1 MRVNRSGEQGDYRL
15 NTVPL
20 RLTHDHI
27 DELLHRALAEDIGAG
42 DVTTQALVPAHQSGV
57 AVAYAKQD
65 GVLAG
70 NAIAARVFTL
80 LDGAVDAT
88 LLLADGELLT
98 PGTTFLQV
106 EGSLQAILTG
116 ERVALNILRHLSGI
130 ATLTRAFV
138 QAVEGTNARIIDTR
152 KTTPGLRLFEKYAVR
167 VGSGHNHRI
176 GLFDGVLIKDN
187 HIAACGSVTAAVE
200 RAKTSVHHLLKIE
213 IEAKS
218 LEQVAEALEAG
229 ADGILLD
236 NMLPEM
242 MATAVEMAQ
251 GRAFTEASG
260 GITLESVRDAARTGV
275 DLISVGML
283 THSAAALDISLDI
296 EG

>member
-88 LLLADGELLT
+88 SLLADGELLT

-167 VGSGHNHRI
+167 VGGGHNHRI

-200 RAKTSVHHLLKIE
+200 RARTSVHHLLKIQ
-213 IEAKS
+213 IEAES

-236 NMLPEM
+236 DMSPET
-242 MATAVEMAQ
+242 MAAAVEMAQ

>member
-42 DVTTQALVPAHQSGV
+42 DVTTQALVPAHQLGV
-57 AVAYAKQD
+57 AGARAKQA

-70 NAIAARVFTL
+70 SAIAARVFTL

-88 LLLADGELLT
+88 LLLSDGELLT
-98 PGTTFLQV
+98 PGTTFLHV

-167 VGSGHNHRI
+167 VGGGHNHRI

-200 RAKTSVHHLLKIE
+200 RARTSVHHLLKIQ
-213 IEAKS
+213 IEAES

-236 NMLPEM
+236 DMSPEM

>member
-98 PGTTFLQV
+98 PGTTFLHV

-167 VGSGHNHRI
+167 VGGGHNHRI

-200 RAKTSVHHLLKIE
+200 RARTSVHHLLKIQ
-213 IEAKS
+213 IEAES

-229 ADGILLD
+229 VDGILLD
-236 NMLPEM
+236 DMSPEM

>member
-1 MRVNRSGEQGDYRL
+1 MTTPALPFSPDR
-15 NTVPL
+15 
-20 RLTHDHI
+20 I
-27 DELLHRALAEDIGAG
+27 DEILRRALAEDVGAG
-42 DVTTQALVPAHQSGV
+42 DVTTLALVPPGQAGT
-57 AVAYAKQD
+57 AVALAKEG

-70 NAIAARVFTL
+70 NAIAARVFSL
-80 LDGAVDAT
+80 LDSAVSATPLLSDGDA
-88 LLLADGELLT
+88 LT
-98 PGTTFLQV
+98 PGAHFLRI
-106 EGSLQAILTG
+106 EGSLQTILTG
-116 ERVALNILRHLSGI
+116 ERVALNVVRHLSGI

-138 QAVEGTNARIIDTR
+138 EAVDGTGAQIVDTR

-167 VGSGHNHRI
+167 VGGGQNHRM

-187 HIAACGSVTAAVE
+187 HIAACGSVQRAVKKA
-200 RAKTSVHHLLKIE
+200 RGSVHHLLKIQ
-213 IEAKS
+213 IEAKT
-218 LEQVAEALEAG
+218 LAQVAEALEAG

-236 NMLPEM
+236 NMPPDT
-242 MATAVEMAQ
+242 MAAAVEMAR

-260 GITLESVRDAARTGV
+260 GITLESVREVALSGV

>member
-1 MRVNRSGEQGDYRL
+1 MITLMSF
-15 NTVPL
+15 
-20 RLTHDHI
+20 
-27 DELLHRALAEDIGAG
+27 LHRALAEDIGAG

-167 VGSGHNHRI
+167 VGGGHNHRI

-200 RAKTSVHHLLKIE
+200 RARTSVHHLLKIQ
-213 IEAKS
+213 IEAES

-236 NMLPEM
+236 DMSPET
-242 MATAVEMAQ
+242 MAAAVEMAQ

>member
-42 DVTTQALVPAHQSGV
+42 DVTTQALVPAHQLGV
-57 AVAYAKQD
+57 AGARAKQA

-70 NAIAARVFTL
+70 SAIAARVFSL

-88 LLLADGELLT
+88 SLLADGELLT

-167 VGSGHNHRI
+167 VGGGHNHRI

-200 RAKTSVHHLLKIE
+200 RARTSVHHLLKIQ
-213 IEAKS
+213 IEAES

-229 ADGILLD
+229 VDGILLD
-236 NMLPEM
+236 DMSPEM

>member
-1 MRVNRSGEQGDYRL
+1 M

-42 DVTTQALVPAHQSGV
+42 DVTTQALVPADQSGV

-70 NAIAARVFTL
+70 NAIAARVFKL

-88 LLLADGELLT
+88 SLLADGELLT
-98 PGTTFLQV
+98 PGTTFLHV

-167 VGSGHNHRI
+167 VGGGHNHRM

-200 RAKTSVHHLLKIE
+200 RARTSVHHLLKIQ
-213 IEAKS
+213 IEAKT

-236 NMLPEM
+236 NMSPEM

-260 GITLESVRDAARTGV
+260 GITLESVRDAAHTGV

>member
-1 MRVNRSGEQGDYRL
+1 M

-20 RLTHDHI
+20 RLTHGHI

-88 LLLADGELLT
+88 LLLSDGELLT

-130 ATLTRAFV
+130 ATLTCAFV
-138 QAVEGTNARIIDTR
+138 QAVEGTNASIIDTR

-167 VGSGHNHRI
+167 VGGGHNHRI

-187 HIAACGSVTAAVE
+187 HIAACGSVTAAVD
-200 RAKTSVHHLLKIE
+200 RARTSVHHLLKIQ

-236 NMLPEM
+236 NMSPET
-242 MATAVEMAQ
+242 MAAAVELAQ

>member
-1 MRVNRSGEQGDYRL
+1 M

-57 AVAYAKQD
+57 AVAYAKQE

-70 NAIAARVFTL
+70 NAIAARVFSL

-167 VGSGHNHRI
+167 VGGGHNHRI

-200 RAKTSVHHLLKIE
+200 RARTSVHHLLKIQ
-213 IEAKS
+213 IEAES

-236 NMLPEM
+236 DMSPET
-242 MATAVEMAQ
+242 MAAAVEMAQ

>member
-27 DELLHRALAEDIGAG
+27 DEFLHRALAEDIGAG

-57 AVAYAKQD
+57 AVAYAKQE

-88 LLLADGELLT
+88 SLLADGELLT

-167 VGSGHNHRI
+167 VGGGHNHRI

-200 RAKTSVHHLLKIE
+200 RARTSVHHLLKIQ
-213 IEAKS
+213 IEAES

-236 NMLPEM
+236 DMSPET
-242 MATAVEMAQ
+242 MAAAVEMAQ

>member
-80 LDGAVDAT
+80 LDGAVDAA

-98 PGTTFLQV
+98 PGTAFLQV

-167 VGSGHNHRI
+167 VGGGHNHRM

-200 RAKTSVHHLLKIE
+200 RARSSVHHLLKIQ
-213 IEAKS
+213 IEAKT

-236 NMLPEM
+236 NMSPETM
-242 MATAVEMAQ
+242 SQAVAMAR

-260 GITLESVRDAARTGV
+260 GITLDSVRDAARTGV

>member
-1 MRVNRSGEQGDYRL
+1 M

-42 DVTTQALVPAHQSGV
+42 DVTTQALVPAHQLGV
-57 AVAYAKQD
+57 AVAYAKQN

-70 NAIAARVFTL
+70 NAIAARVFSL

-167 VGSGHNHRI
+167 VGGGHNHRM

-187 HIAACGSVTAAVE
+187 HIAACGSVTAAVN
-200 RAKTSVHHLLKIE
+200 RARSSVHHLLKIQ
-213 IEAKS
+213 IEAKT

-236 NMLPEM
+236 NMSPETM
-242 MATAVEMAQ
+242 SQAVAMAQ

>member
-1 MRVNRSGEQGDYRL
+1 M

-80 LDGAVDAT
+80 LNGAVDAT

-167 VGSGHNHRI
+167 VGGGHNHRI

-200 RAKTSVHHLLKIE
+200 RARTSVHHLLKIE

>member
-88 LLLADGELLT
+88 SLLADGELLT
-98 PGTTFLQV
+98 PGTTFLHV

-167 VGSGHNHRI
+167 VGGGHNHRI

-200 RAKTSVHHLLKIE
+200 RARTSVHHLLKIQ
-213 IEAKS
+213 IEAES

-236 NMLPEM
+236 DMSPET

>member
-1 MRVNRSGEQGDYRL
+1 M

-57 AVAYAKQD
+57 AVAFAKQD

-70 NAIAARVFTL
+70 NAIAARVFSL

-88 LLLADGELLT
+88 SLLADGELLT

-167 VGSGHNHRI
+167 VGGGHNHRM

-200 RAKTSVHHLLKIE
+200 RARSSVHHLLKIQ
-213 IEAKS
+213 IEAKT

-236 NMLPEM
+236 NMSPETM
-242 MATAVEMAQ
+242 SQAVAMVR

-260 GITLESVRDAARTGV
+260 GITLDSVRDAARTGV

>member
-1 MRVNRSGEQGDYRL
+1 M

-57 AVAYAKQD
+57 AVAYAKQE

-88 LLLADGELLT
+88 SLLADGELLT

-167 VGSGHNHRI
+167 VGGGHNHRI

-200 RAKTSVHHLLKIE
+200 RARTSVHHLLKIQ
-213 IEAKS
+213 IEAES

-236 NMLPEM
+236 DMSPET
-242 MATAVEMAQ
+242 MAAAVEMAQ

>member
-1 MRVNRSGEQGDYRL
+1 M

-80 LDGAVDAT
+80 LNGAVDTT

-167 VGSGHNHRI
+167 VGGGHNHRI

-200 RAKTSVHHLLKIE
+200 RARTSVHHLLKIE

-236 NMLPEM
+236 NMLPEV
-242 MATAVEMAQ
+242 MAAAVEMAQ

-260 GITLESVRDAARTGV
+260 GITLDSVRDAARTGV

>member
-1 MRVNRSGEQGDYRL
+1 M

-70 NAIAARVFTL
+70 NAIAARVFKL

-88 LLLADGELLT
+88 SLLADGELLT
-98 PGTTFLQV
+98 PGTTFLHV

-167 VGSGHNHRI
+167 VGGGHNHRM

-187 HIAACGSVTAAVE
+187 HIAACGSVTAAVS
-200 RAKTSVHHLLKIE
+200 RARSSVHHLLKIQ
-213 IEAKS
+213 IEAKT

-236 NMLPEM
+236 NMSPETM
-242 MATAVEMAQ
+242 SQAVEWCEAERLQRLRGALHSTRLEML
-251 GRAFTEASG
+251 RA
-260 GITLESVRDAARTGV
+260 LV
-275 DLISVGML
+275 
-283 THSAAALDISLDI
+283 
-296 EG
+296 

>member
-88 LLLADGELLT
+88 SLLADGELLT
-98 PGTTFLQV
+98 PGTTFLHV

-167 VGSGHNHRI
+167 VGGGHNHRI

-200 RAKTSVHHLLKIE
+200 RARTSVHHLLKIQ
-213 IEAKS
+213 IEAKT

-236 NMLPEM
+236 NMSPEM

>member
-1 MRVNRSGEQGDYRL
+1 M

-42 DVTTQALVPAHQSGV
+42 DVTTQALVPACQSGV

-80 LDGAVDAT
+80 LNGAVDTT

-98 PGTTFLQV
+98 PGTTFLHV

-116 ERVALNILRHLSGI
+116 ERVALNILRHFSGI

-200 RAKTSVHHLLKIE
+200 RARTSVHHLLKIE

-218 LEQVAEALEAG
+218 LEQVAEAREAG
-229 ADGILLD
+229 AEGIVLD
-236 NMLPEM
+236 NMLPEVR
-242 MATAVEMAQ
+242 AAAVEMAQ

>member
-1 MRVNRSGEQGDYRL
+1 M

-20 RLTHDHI
+20 RLSLDHI

-70 NAIAARVFTL
+70 NAIAARVFKL

-88 LLLADGELLT
+88 LLLSDGELLT
-98 PGTTFLQV
+98 PGTTFLHV

-167 VGSGHNHRI
+167 VGGGHNHRI

-200 RAKTSVHHLLKIE
+200 RARTSVHHLLKIQ
-213 IEAKS
+213 IEAES

-236 NMLPEM
+236 DMSPEM

>member
-1 MRVNRSGEQGDYRL
+1 LPFSPDR
-15 NTVPL
+15 
-20 RLTHDHI
+20 I
-27 DELLHRALAEDIGAG
+27 DEILRRALAEDVGAG
-42 DVTTQALVPAHQSGV
+42 DVTTLALVPPGQAGT
-57 AVAYAKQD
+57 AVALAKEG

-70 NAIAARVFTL
+70 NAIAARVFSL
-80 LDGAVDAT
+80 LDSAVSATPLLSDGDA
-88 LLLADGELLT
+88 LT
-98 PGTTFLQV
+98 PGAHFLRI
-106 EGSLQAILTG
+106 EGSLQTILTG
-116 ERVALNILRHLSGI
+116 ERVALNVVRHLSGI

-138 QAVEGTNARIIDTR
+138 EAVDGTGAQIVDTR

-167 VGSGHNHRI
+167 VGGGQNHRM

-187 HIAACGSVTAAVE
+187 HIAACGSVQRAVK
-200 RAKTSVHHLLKIE
+200 RARASVHHLLKIQ
-213 IEAKS
+213 IEAKT
-218 LEQVAEALEAG
+218 LGQVAEALEAG

-236 NMLPEM
+236 NMPPDT
-242 MATAVEMAQ
+242 MAEAVEMVG

-260 GITLESVRDAARTGV
+260 GITLESVREVALSGV

>member
-1 MRVNRSGEQGDYRL
+1 M

-42 DVTTQALVPAHQSGV
+42 DVTTQALVPACQSGV

-80 LDGAVDAT
+80 LNGAVDTT

-98 PGTTFLQV
+98 PGTTFLHV

-116 ERVALNILRHLSGI
+116 ERVALNILRHFSGI

-200 RAKTSVHHLLKIE
+200 RARTSVHHLLKIE

-236 NMLPEM
+236 DMSPEM

-260 GITLESVRDAARTGV
+260 GITLDSVRDAARTGV

>member
-1 MRVNRSGEQGDYRL
+1 M
-15 NTVPL
+15 NTVSL
-20 RLTHDHI
+20 SLSLDHI

-98 PGTTFLQV
+98 PGTTFLHV

-116 ERVALNILRHLSGI
+116 ERVALNILRHFSGI

-167 VGSGHNHRI
+167 VGGGHNHRI

-200 RAKTSVHHLLKIE
+200 RARTSVHHLLKIQ
-213 IEAKS
+213 IEAES

-236 NMLPEM
+236 DMSPET

>member
-1 MRVNRSGEQGDYRL
+1 MSTPELPFSPDRVDAL
-15 NTVPL
+15 L
-20 RLTHDHI
+20 R
-27 DELLHRALAEDIGAG
+27 RALAEDVGAG
-42 DVTTQALVPAHQSGV
+42 DVTTEALVPPEQPGA
-57 AVAYAKQD
+57 AAAYAKQA

-80 LDGAVDAT
+80 LDGSVQT
-88 LLLADGELLT
+88 TPLRADGEALT
-98 PGTTFLQV
+98 PGSPFLRV
-106 EGSLQAILTG
+106 SGSMRTILTG
-116 ERVALNILRHLSGI
+116 ERLALNLLRHLSGI

-138 QAVEGTNARIIDTR
+138 DAVEGTGAQIVDTR

-167 VGSGHNHRI
+167 MGGGRNHRT

-187 HIAACGSVTAAVE
+187 HIAACGSIANAVE
-200 RAKTSVHHLLKIE
+200 RAKSSVHHLLKVQIE
-213 IEAKS
+213 VET
-218 LEQVAEALEAG
+218 LEQVGEALAAG

-236 NMLPEM
+236 NMPPEM
-242 MATAVEMAQ
+242 MAR
-251 GRAFTEASG
+251 GKAFTEASG
-260 GITLESVRDAARTGV
+260 NVTLDSVRDAAQSGV

>member
-1 MRVNRSGEQGDYRL
+1 M
-15 NTVPL
+15 NTVSL
-20 RLTHDHI
+20 SLSLDHI
-27 DELLHRALAEDIGAG
+27 DEFLHRALAEDIGAG

-167 VGSGHNHRI
+167 VGGGHNHRM

-200 RAKTSVHHLLKIE
+200 RARTSVHHLLKIQ
-213 IEAKS
+213 IEAES

-236 NMLPEM
+236 DMSPET
-242 MATAVEMAQ
+242 MAAAVEMAQ